1 MADYDFNK
9 LYSHVPQKRLIHTI
23 GTEKSCIVLAQ
34 RHYPDLNIDTLRCA
48 AILHDITK
56 YYTLEEHLRVCDEFG
71 VVPDEASAVSAKLM
85 HPISGSL
92 LAAKYGAPAEAC
104 DAIRWHTTG
113 KANMNA
119 LEKTLM
125 FADYIEPSRNYDGV
139 EAIRDRYYGFLSL
152 NDPYPLEKA
161 LVFAI
166 NATII
171 EVIERGDTI
180 HPQSI
185 NARNDLIEKYMRNKD
200 TARKEATNG

>member
-1 MADYDFNK
+1 MADYDFDRM
-9 LYSHVPQKRLIHTI
+9 YSYVPQKRLIHTM

-34 RHYPDLNIDTLRCA
+34 RHYPSLDINTVRCA

-56 YYTLEEHLRVCDEFG
+56 YYTLEEHLCVCAKFG
-71 VVPDEASAVSAKLM
+71 VVPDEASAKSAKLM

-119 LEKTLM
+119 FEKTLM
-125 FADYIEPSRNYDGV
+125 FADYIEPSRDYDGV
-139 EAIRDRYYGFLSL
+139 EAIRDRYFGFLSL
-152 NDPYPLEKA
+152 NDPYSLEKA
-161 LVFAI
+161 LVFAL
-166 NATII
+166 NATIM
-171 EVIERGDTI
+171 EVIEREDTI

-185 NARNDLIEKYMRNKD
+185 NARNDLIDKYMHNKD
-200 TARKEATNG
+200 AARKEATNG